1 MNAGAYGGEIKDV
14 LTAVTFLDENLHLQT
29 LPVQELQLGYRT
41 SIFERCSWCILE
53 AEFTLHPGD
62 AQEIHTA
69 MQEYMRRPKKSSRWN
84 TRPPAVPSSALWAS
98 LPAS

>member
-41 SIFERCSWCILE
+41 SIFERCS
-53 AEFTLHPGD
+53 
-62 AQEIHTA
+62 
-69 MQEYMRRPKKSSRWN
+69 
-84 TRPPAVPSSALWAS
+84 
-98 LPAS
+98 